1 MAPEH
6 DLHLGVKANVNDA
19 QKQIEKLVNHISKL
33 ENEVKKAGKSNLNN
47 LNRSLQQTASIS
59 SQLKSGFGKFTDSL
73 SQLPGVVGSA
83 TTGIRSFIAASGP
96 IALVTVA
103 VTSLIKVFDD
113 LSESSQMFGDSWAII
128 KNLVCDM
135 AIPSIKTAVLSVIS
149 VLATQIQDFLNLSIS
164 GINLLIEGV
173 NKFVPA
179 ANFSKIAAFEFGD
192 TLTKKAEEARAALV
206 DLATAS
212 IALTKIN
219 DEIGTQEIELKSI
232 RGENEQ
238 IMAEQRMIAQD
249 TTKSIKERE
258 AAYVKYR
265 KAQNEIFEKERAV
278 NELRKEAL
286 RLEAQKALN
295 AAGIVVSEA
304 KVNDLMQNGLRSMSQ
319 WASISEEN
327 AKIVDAISDKT
338 HSNFVDLNN
347 QIRQSEANIANS
359 TRETNRWGKTIKGV
373 ATTIEETIVEGSL
386 EDLRK
391 KLADAQKDL
400 EKLEIGSMAFKDKQK
415 VIEDLEKQIKDALNT
430 AVTNVNQSNDKTDL
444 DIIKDMYNKD
454 KLDDAKSDL
463 QSFYE
468 WLSTQ
473 AIDFETLN
481 EELLEQYR
489 EKYNGFVRERQE
501 NEADISRLK
510 QEQKDVR
517 NLAATYG
524 NLADAVGNWAEAS
537 EEARVAQQAL
547 TTVERAFTAVEATLA
562 AVQAAKT
569 AGKDGDPYTVA
580 ARVAAAVAAIAG
592 AVFSAQQIGS
602 QRFEQGGVVAG
613 NSFSGD
619 KIAVRVNSGE
629 MILNKGQ
636 QANLFKIIQDGG
648 SVGNNSKQNV
658 EFRINGA
665 DLVGVLEQQNK
676 IARL

>member
-1 MAPEH
+1 MAEQH

-73 SQLPGVVGSA
+73 SSLPGVVGSA

-96 IALVTVA
+96 IALVTAA
-103 VTSLIKVFDD
+103 VTGLIKVFDD

-173 NKFVPA
+173 NKFVPSA
-179 ANFSKIAAFEFGD
+179 QFAKISAFEFVD

-212 IALTKIN
+212 IELTKIN

-249 TTKSIKERE
+249 TTKSVKERE
-258 AAYVKYR
+258 AAYNKYR

-295 AAGIVVSEA
+295 SAGIVVSEA
-304 KVNDLMQNGLRSMSQ
+304 KVNDLMQNGLRSMSS
-319 WASISEEN
+319 WATISEEN

-359 TRETNRWGKTIKGV
+359 TRETNRWGRTIKDV
-373 ATTIEETIVEGSL
+373 ANVVEEEVVEGSL
-386 EDLRK
+386 EDLRR

-430 AVTNVNQSNDKTDL
+430 AVTNVNQSADKTDL

-454 KLDDAKSDL
+454 KLDDAKSEL
-463 QSFYE
+463 QSFYD

-489 EKYNGFVRERQE
+489 EKYNAYIAEREE

-510 QEQKDVR
+510 EEQKNAR
-517 NLAATYG
+517 NLANTYG
-524 NLADAVGNWAEAS
+524 GLADAVGNWADAS

-547 TTVERAFTAVEATLA
+547 TTAERAFTAVEATLA
-562 AVQAAKT
+562 AVEAAKT
-569 AGKDGDPYTVA
+569 AGNGGDPYSVP
-580 ARVAAAVAAIAG
+580 ARIAAAVAAIAG

-613 NSFSGD
+613 NSWSGD
-619 KIAVRVNSGE
+619 RVNVRVNSGE

-636 QANLFKIIQDGG
+636 QANLFKIISDGG

-658 EFRINGA
+658 EFRISGQ